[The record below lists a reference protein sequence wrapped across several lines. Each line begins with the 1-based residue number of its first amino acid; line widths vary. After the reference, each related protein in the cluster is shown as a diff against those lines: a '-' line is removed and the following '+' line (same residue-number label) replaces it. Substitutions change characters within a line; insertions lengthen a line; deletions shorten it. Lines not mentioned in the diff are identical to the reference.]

1 MSETRLQIPDHISA
15 YVVAERC
22 DDFPIDRFYVTKM
35 HEEIVNDVLHAQKVR
50 KELLRYGIGYLNA
63 TLLYGVPGTGK
74 TTFGRYIAYCLDMDC
89 VYINFAKLYDGVLG
103 STTGRISDIFRYM
116 AKTKAVF
123 LLDEIDAISQ
133 KRGTESVV
141 TGGEISRITI
151 TIMQELDLM
160 KRHHTDAVIIG
171 CTNRVDIMDPAL
183 RNRFPIRKDV
193 KPLNVREKQEYIC
206 MYLNDLG
213 VEYHLE
219 NIRDYSSANPGLP
232 QRSVED
238 DINRC
243 MIRWIEGGKGEYILD
258 HIREYD

>member
-1 MSETRLQIPDHISA
+1 MSKTRLQIPDHIRA
-15 YVVAERC
+15 YVTAEHC
-22 DDFPIDRFYVTKM
+22 DDFPISRFYITDM
-35 HEEIVNDVLHAQKVR
+35 HKEIVQDVLHAQKVR
-50 KELLRYGIGYLNA
+50 EGLLEYGIAYLNA

-103 STTGRISDIFRYM
+103 STAGRISDIFQYM
-116 AKTKAVF
+116 AHTKAIF

-133 KRGTESVV
+133 KRGTENAV

-160 KRHHTDAVIIG
+160 KRNHTEAVIIG

-183 RNRFPIRKDV
+183 KNRFPIKKDV
-193 KPLNVREKQEYIC
+193 KPLNVREKQEYIS
-206 MYLNDLG
+206 MYLTDLG
-213 VEYHLE
+213 VMFSPA
-219 NIRDYSSANPGLP
+219 NIKDYCSANPGLP

-243 MIRWIEGGKGEYILD
+243 MIRWIENGKSSYLLD
-258 HIREYD
+258 HIKEYE